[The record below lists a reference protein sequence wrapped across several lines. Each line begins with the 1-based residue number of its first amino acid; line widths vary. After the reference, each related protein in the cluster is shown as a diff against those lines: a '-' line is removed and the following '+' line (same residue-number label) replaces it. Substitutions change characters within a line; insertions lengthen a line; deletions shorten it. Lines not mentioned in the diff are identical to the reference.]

1 MHWSPKAT
9 FLPFISTA
17 FLRKACM
24 LLCLISMLS
33 VALYFH
39 GGVSIIATSV
49 AFVVIGIHLDTNC
62 IQFAHSQSRPG
73 DCFTS
78 HQGMISFSLCQMSAL
93 DVGSSTAQLVHLLP
107 LWATRMCQLAI
118 RGPICLQRDRRDGV
132 GVEPISSSALNGAVD
147 LINQSRSRSVGALE
161 HDGETCA
168 APDGE
173 PQNNK
178 HLTQQ
183 QAETQRCSS

>member
-1 MHWSPKAT
+1 
-9 FLPFISTA
+9 
-17 FLRKACM
+17 M

-49 AFVVIGIHLDTNC
+49 AFVVIGIHLHTDCIHFAQFTHPPGQDT
-62 IQFAHSQSRPG
+62 QSRPG

-161 HDGETCA
+161 HDGESCA